1 MALERW
7 RSKMS
12 KRVLDLPMG
21 HTYIV
26 LPNGAAAQLNYMDV
40 NTLQVALDHLQEHLE
55 DLDVSRDPREKE
67 MRKAE
72 LDSVE
77 FLQELIGSVVTPPK
91 REMMK

>member
-1 MALERW
+1 MR
-7 RSKMS
+7 
-12 KRVLDLPMG
+12 KRVLNLPVG
-21 HTYIV
+21 YTYLV

-40 NTLQVALDHLQEHLE
+40 NTLQVALDHLQEHLL

-77 FLQELIGSVVTPPK
+77 FLQELVGGINK
-91 REMMK
+91 K